1 MHVSLTGK
9 RHAVQVHLGVR
20 ALIGVS
26 LFVIAVVPVEGR
38 VAFVLAHFELTK
50 NIRKKK
56 KETHSQNNA
65 TTMQQQCN
73 NNATTMQ

>member
-9 RHAVQVHLGVR
+9 GHPVQVHLGVR

-50 NIRKKK
+50 NIIYVYGVHVRYCVLGPAVFH
-56 KETHSQNNA
+56 TDF
-65 TTMQQQCN
+65 
-73 NNATTMQ
+73 